1 MIEALDHT
9 NREAFSW
16 LRERDIDLLLCSE
29 LHARADLLVAVAR
42 VMSCSEATLTN
53 AWVSHMEVDGESDL
67 VIVLAHGGEQVII
80 LVENKI
86 TASFQPDQA
95 DRYLKRALRWRE
107 AQRCRVSTLLVA
119 PEAYFLRE
127 GAELFDHRLSYE
139 EIGASLRASADP
151 RSRFLADCLAEGVRS
166 YQRGYVMNPNETV
179 SAVWQRLWAVAQN
192 VSLQLAMRA
201 PGLKPTQSTWI
212 YFYDAEGFEDVG
224 SHRAIVAYKAE
235 RGQVDLQFGKT
246 TVAQLTA
253 ATEGL
258 LDTAM
263 TVEKASGSAS
273 IRVRVPAIDFHSSE
287 DQTDRM
293 RSGLEACER
302 MRAFFLENKVRLL
315 STTGGGAEVT
325 V

>member
-1 MIEALDHT
+1 MIEALGHT
-9 NREAFSW
+9 DRQAFSW

-29 LHARADLLVAVAR
+29 LHARADLLAAMASVL
-42 VMSCSEATLTN
+42 SCGGATLTS
-53 AWVSHMEVDGESDL
+53 AWVSHMEVEGESDL
-67 VIVLAHGGEQVII
+67 VIVLGHEGERVIV
-80 LVENKI
+80 LAENKI
-86 TASFQPDQA
+86 AAGFQPDQA
-95 DRYLKRALRWRE
+95 DRYSKRARRWKE
-107 AQRCRVSTLLVA
+107 AERCRVATLLIA

-139 EIGASLRASADP
+139 KIGASLRASADP
-151 RSRFLADCLAEGVRS
+151 RSRFLADCLDEGVRS

-179 SAVWQRLWAVAQN
+179 SAAWQRLWAVAQD
-192 VSLQLAMRA
+192 VSLQLAMKA
-201 PGLKPTQSTWI
+201 PNLKPGQSTWI
-212 YFYDAEGFEDVG
+212 YFYDAEGFEDIDWR
-224 SHRAIVAYKAE
+224 RAIVAYKAE

-263 TVEKASGSAS
+263 TVQKASGSAS
-273 IRVRVPAIDFHSSE
+273 IRLRVPAIDFHSSE

-293 RSGLEACER
+293 RLGLEASER